1 MSIKRVSMI
10 NMKNKIIIAIP
21 RGRIIEECKKILN
34 KTPFAP
40 DPLLF
45 DKTTRKLTFKS
56 KDPNINYIKVRAFD
70 VCTFVAFGA
79 AQIGIAGDDVI
90 QEYDYSEVYA
100 PLDLNIGHCRLSVAA
115 PNNFLKKDKKF
126 TFIKKDLAKS
136 TTNIMLSDIVIHGAG
151 YAQPQKFIENSM
163 QTLLLNSL
171 TTYELLKKT
180 KKNGSFIFLSSSEIY
195 SGLIGNIVE
204 ERIGLTNT
212 LHPRACYIEGK
223 RFGETLINTF
233 KNKHNINA
241 KAVRVCLAYGP
252 GVKKND
258 KRVMSQFIDKA
269 LTEKEIQLLDSGS
282 AIRSYVYISDVIKMI
297 IDVLISSKDTIYNV
311 GGKSKITIYQLAKEI
326 GKITNVKV
334 VKKKEINKNSAPKSA
349 FVSSSKYEKEFGKF
363 KLTAFSDGIS
373 RTIKWQKLL
382 KSNLK

>member
-1 MSIKRVSMI
+1 MIKQNSFFNILKENVLKVSKQR
-10 NMKNKIIIAIP
+10 KNIFFKKKVITLTGASGLIGVNLIAFFYLLSKTIHSP
-21 RGRIIEECKKILN
+21 KKIYIVY
-34 KTPFAP
+34 
-40 DPLLF
+40 
-45 DKTTRKLTFKS
+45 KS
-56 KDPNINYIKVRAFD
+56 YLP
-70 VCTFVAFGA
+70 
-79 AQIGIAGDDVI
+79 
-90 QEYDYSEVYA
+90 EYF
-100 PLDLNIGHCRLSVAA
+100 
-115 PNNFLKKDKKF
+115 NFLKKDKKF

-223 RFGETLINTF
+223 RFGETVINTF

>member
-1 MSIKRVSMI
+1 MIKQNSFFNILKENVLKVSKQR
-10 NMKNKIIIAIP
+10 KNIFFKKKVITLTGASGLIGVNLIVFFYLLSKTIYSP
-21 RGRIIEECKKILN
+21 KKIYIVY
-34 KTPFAP
+34 
-40 DPLLF
+40 
-45 DKTTRKLTFKS
+45 KS
-56 KDPNINYIKVRAFD
+56 YLP
-70 VCTFVAFGA
+70 
-79 AQIGIAGDDVI
+79 
-90 QEYDYSEVYA
+90 EYF
-100 PLDLNIGHCRLSVAA
+100 
-115 PNNFLKKDKKF
+115 NFLKKDKKF
-126 TFIKKDLAKS
+126 AFIKKDLAKS

-204 ERIGLTNT
+204 ERTGLTNT

-252 GVKKND
+252 GVKKSD

-297 IDVLISSKDTIYNV
+297 IDILINGKDTIYNV

-334 VKKKEINKNSAPKSA
+334 VRKKEINKNSAPKSA
-349 FVSSSKYEKEFGKF
+349 FVSSRKYEKEFGKF
-363 KLTAFSDGIS
+363 KLTSFFYGIS
-373 RTIKWQKLL
+373 KTIKWQKLL
-382 KSNLK
+382 KFNLK